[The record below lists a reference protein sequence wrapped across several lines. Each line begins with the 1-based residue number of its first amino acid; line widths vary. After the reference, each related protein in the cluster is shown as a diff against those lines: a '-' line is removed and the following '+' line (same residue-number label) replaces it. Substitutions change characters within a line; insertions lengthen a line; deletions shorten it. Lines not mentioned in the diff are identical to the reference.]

1 MDMAAVD
8 NYKQFTSD
16 IDAKRRFISKEINE
30 LNEKV
35 ANTNDK
41 YLADNLDEDD
51 YKGVKKEKKNKLN
64 SYKKRSNIILS
75 ESKKL
80 DIKTKNRKYSRLNG
94 KPFKHL

>member
-1 MDMAAVD
+1 MAAVD